1 MSATIA
7 PRKLTLRISA
17 ILLGVVGVAA
27 LAVFAGN
34 RLGVAL
40 GVPTA
45 GPTVTVTAV
54 APTPDREPIA
64 RDNPS
69 ALGAALPDA
78 SGAFVLWAYN
88 QPTAAQGAASMKI
101 SEAEVL
107 DAAGGAYEATIDG
120 RQAFILVTAL
130 QYATAQQ
137 AQAAG
142 NVMPIESAK
151 VVETGEVMVGDRQV
165 GSFTRYEATATE
177 AEAFSAGQVFD
188 PAGIVVWTNGT
199 VRLFAIGP
207 AQQMQN
213 FYLGFSL

>member
-7 PRKLTLRISA
+7 PRKLALRISA
-17 ILLGVVGVAA
+17 ILLGVVVVAA

-34 RLGVAL
+34 RLGVSL
-40 GVPTA
+40 GIPKTNPA
-45 GPTVTVTAV
+45 VTVTAA
-54 APTPDREPIA
+54 APTPDRKPIA

-69 ALGAALPDA
+69 VLGAALPDA

-88 QPTAAQGAASMKI
+88 QPTAGEAASSMGVAK
-101 SEAEVL
+101 AEVL
-107 DAAGGAYEATIDG
+107 DAATGAYEATIDG

-142 NVMPIESAK
+142 DVMPIASAK
-151 VVETGEVMVGDRQV
+151 VVETGQVMVGDRQV

-177 AEAFSAGQVFD
+177 AEAFSAGRVFD